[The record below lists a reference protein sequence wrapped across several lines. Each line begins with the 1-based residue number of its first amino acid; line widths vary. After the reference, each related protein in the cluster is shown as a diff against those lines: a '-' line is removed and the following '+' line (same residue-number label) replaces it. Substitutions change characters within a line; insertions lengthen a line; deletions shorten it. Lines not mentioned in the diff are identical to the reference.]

1 MSDDPGRDVVV
12 FTEALRLPV
21 EARAAFLE
29 QACVGNE
36 KLRREVEALL
46 EAHERVGS
54 FLEKP
59 PFANGPQTKDRRES
73 RGRKGNPDGQNG
85 EESNG

>member
-1 MSDDPGRDVVV
+1 MSDEPGRDVVV

-29 QACVGNE
+29 QACAGDE

-46 EAHERVGS
+46 EAHERVGN
-54 FLEKP
+54 FLEKR
-59 PFANGPQTKDRRES
+59 PFDARPQTKGRGES
-73 RGRKGNPDGQNG
+73 RGRRTKPGGENGDKKDG
-85 EESNG
+85 